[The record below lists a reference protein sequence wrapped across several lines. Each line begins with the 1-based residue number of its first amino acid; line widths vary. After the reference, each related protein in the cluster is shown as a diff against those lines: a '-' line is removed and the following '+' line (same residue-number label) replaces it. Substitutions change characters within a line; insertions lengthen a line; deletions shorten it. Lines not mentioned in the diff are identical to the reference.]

1 MGRRFMS
8 GDRTPPVQHEITKP
22 SPLLD
27 ESGVLIQTG
36 WARQPLLDCN
46 MEMARTIGLR
56 PLQRF
61 RAKRWDYYGVTTPE
75 GYFSITLADLGYAG
89 SVFVYFVDFADASY
103 HEESVTVPLG
113 RGITL
118 ARNSNAGDC
127 TYSSKHVQVEFLV
140 EKDAR
145 HVKVRWDKFD
155 GVPLHA
161 DLRFSLPADHESTVI
176 VTPIQGKRF
185 YYNRKVNA
193 MPVEGTL
200 RIGDRA
206 NVMSPESSLGNLD
219 WGRGVWEYNSF
230 WVWAS
235 ASGFLG
241 DGRRVGL
248 NMGHGF
254 GDTSAATENTLLV
267 DGRIHK
273 LGDMAIEY
281 EASDFM
287 RPWQMRSARVD
298 LVFTPFV
305 ERVAETQLVAIQSEV
320 HQMFGHYEG
329 SVLAD
334 DGESVQIEGIIG
346 WAEDHHARW

>member
-1 MGRRFMS
+1 MV
-8 GDRTPPVQHEITKP
+8 GDLTPPVQHEITEP

-27 ESGVLIQTG
+27 ESGALVQTG

-46 MEMARTIGLR
+46 MDMARTVALR

-61 RAKRWDYYGVTTPE
+61 RAKRWDYYGATSPD

-89 SVFVYFVDFADASY
+89 LAFVYFVDFADASY

-118 ARNSNAGDC
+118 ARNSNTGDC
-127 TYSSKHVQVEFLV
+127 TYSSKRVDVGFHVEEGV
-140 EKDAR
+140 R
-145 HVKVRWDKFD
+145 RIKVRWDKFD
-155 GVPLHA
+155 GVALHA

-185 YYNRKVNA
+185 YYNRKINA

-206 NVMSPESSLGNLD
+206 NAMSPESSLGNLD

-235 ASGFLG
+235 ASGFL
-241 DGRRVGL
+241 DDKRRVGL

-254 GDTSAATENTLLV
+254 GDTSSATENTLLLG
-267 DGRIHK
+267 GRIHK
-273 LGDMAIEY
+273 LGDVAIDY
-281 EASDFM
+281 AASDFM
-287 RPWQMRSARVD
+287 RPWKMRSERVD
-298 LVFTPFV
+298 LVLTPFV
-305 ERVAETQLVAIQSEV
+305 ERVAETKLVAIQSEV
-320 HQMFGHYEG
+320 HQMFGHYAG
-329 SVLAD
+329 SVLSD
-334 DGESVQIEGIIG
+334 DGESVQIDGIVGGDGEASRRRIS
-346 WAEDHHARW
+346 DTS